1 MEVCVYAPMAVREEE
16 SGVSTRPS
24 SLQAVLER
32 KAAVAEPAPAPLPAV
47 SPAPNL
53 VASERPPE
61 QAAAPD
67 PAKPEKFFRPSRDGR
82 RFLGGHFDP
91 KVVRQMK
98 MLAAEEDT
106 TTQALLEEAVD
117 LLFVKKGKGKIIGA

>member
-1 MEVCVYAPMAVREEE
+1 MSA
-16 SGVSTRPS
+16 RPS

-32 KAAVAEPAPAPLPAV
+32 QAATATTPPPAPLPAIPAV
-47 SPAPNL
+47 PESRDGEAASPVKA
-53 VASERPPE
+53 
-61 QAAAPD
+61 
-67 PAKPEKFFRPSRDGR
+67 EKFYRPSRDGR

-106 TTQALLEEAVD
+106 TTQALLEEALD
-117 LLFVKKGKGKIIGA
+117 LLFVKKGKGRIIGA

>member
-1 MEVCVYAPMAVREEE
+1 MTA
-16 SGVSTRPS
+16 RPN

-32 KAAVAEPAPAPLPAV
+32 QAAAAPPQPTIPPQPVATPVAEPASDPQPPTAK
-47 SPAPNL
+47 
-53 VASERPPE
+53 SERSY
-61 QAAAPD
+61 
-67 PAKPEKFFRPSRDGR
+67 RPSRDGR

-106 TTQALLEEAVD
+106 TTQALLEEAID
-117 LLFVKKGKGKIIGA
+117 LLFLKKGRGKIIGA

>member
-1 MEVCVYAPMAVREEE
+1 MT
-16 SGVSTRPS
+16 SRPN

-32 KAAVAEPAPAPLPAV
+32 QATQTSSQVPEPAAPPV
-47 SPAPNL
+47 SQDRGTPEL
-53 VASERPPE
+53 STSQERV
-61 QAAAPD
+61 
-67 PAKPEKFFRPSRDGR
+67 EKFYRPSRDGR

-106 TTQALLEEAVD
+106 TTQALLEEALD
-117 LLFVKKGKGKIIGA
+117 LLFLKKGRGKIIGT

>member
-1 MEVCVYAPMAVREEE
+1 MTA
-16 SGVSTRPS
+16 RPN

-32 KAAVAEPAPAPLPAV
+32 QATQQIQQAPEPVARPESQDRVAPAP
-47 SPAPNL
+47 SAPQ
-53 VASERPPE
+53 VRA
-61 QAAAPD
+61 
-67 PAKPEKFFRPSRDGR
+67 EKFYRPSRDGR

-106 TTQALLEEAVD
+106 TTQALLEEALD
-117 LLFVKKGKGKIIGA
+117 LLFLKKGRGKIIGT

>member
-1 MEVCVYAPMAVREEE
+1 MTTKPN
-16 SGVSTRPS
+16 

-32 KAAVAEPAPAPLPAV
+32 
-47 SPAPNL
+47 
-53 VASERPPE
+53 
-61 QAAAPD
+61 QAAASSPPPAPPQPVVTLVAQPD
-67 PAKPEKFFRPSRDGR
+67 PPPPIAKGERFYRPSRDGR

-106 TTQALLEEAVD
+106 TTQALLEEALD
-117 LLFVKKGKGKIIGA
+117 LLFLKKGRGKIIGT

>member
-1 MEVCVYAPMAVREEE
+1 MT
-16 SGVSTRPS
+16 TRPN

-32 KAAVAEPAPAPLPAV
+32 QAAASPPPPPAPPQPV
-47 SPAPNL
+47 TSP
-53 VASERPPE
+53 VAE
-61 QAAAPD
+61 QAAAPQL
-67 PAKPEKFFRPSRDGR
+67 ATVKAERFYRPSRDGR

-106 TTQALLEEAVD
+106 TTQALLEEALD
-117 LLFVKKGKGKIIGA
+117 LLFLKKGRGRIIGT

>member
-1 MEVCVYAPMAVREEE
+1 MKN
-16 SGVSTRPS
+16 

-32 KAAVAEPAPAPLPAV
+32 QAATTEPEIKSAKAKSQPKSEPKSVVKLEAEPKV
-47 SPAPNL
+47 
-53 VASERPPE
+53 
-61 QAAAPD
+61 
-67 PAKPEKFFRPSRDGR
+67 EKFYRPSRDGR

-106 TTQALLEEAVD
+106 TTQALLEEAID
-117 LLFVKKGKGKIIGA
+117 MLFVKKGRGRIIGV

>member
-1 MEVCVYAPMAVREEE
+1 MT
-16 SGVSTRPS
+16 TRPN

-32 KAAVAEPAPAPLPAV
+32 QAAVVTLPQPAPAMPPIAEQPSAEQPSIDERRPAK
-47 SPAPNL
+47 
-53 VASERPPE
+53 SER
-61 QAAAPD
+61 
-67 PAKPEKFFRPSRDGR
+67 FYRPSRDGR

-106 TTQALLEEAVD
+106 TTQALLEEALD
-117 LLFVKKGKGKIIGA
+117 LLFLKKGRGKIIGT